1 MKWYVSILDQLYMFW
16 TRKIFLRVISS
27 KICMNESSTMHIKKT
42 MNKKNKNFFIRYQLI
57 EYEVLF
63 QQMVFKIHVESVQNE
78 ITLSPT
84 ICIFDEIP

>member
-27 KICMNESSTMHIKKT
+27 KICMNESSTMQKKKT